1 MSNQKIRLSVTDFN
15 ILYFQSVLTLN
26 SYNTMISVSIKIST
40 VSQEQKVPIQLI
52 LIAGQALAG
61 LDNRLTG
68 QKVVSSLSK
77 LKRSLYIFS
86 NKITVLRI

>member
-52 LIAGQALAG
+52 LIAGQALV
-61 LDNRLTG
+61 LITDLQDRR
-68 QKVVSSLSK
+68 SSPHFLS
-77 LKRSLYIFS
+77 LKDLSTSLVI
-86 NKITVLRI
+86 K